1 MKYEVWKMVQERSYT
16 LKMNVANWPLLKEAL
31 TYGKARSHMSVEQIK
46 KDIKL
51 RGFFFE
57 LISKNFVLGL
67 TGVFGLKPSD
77 YVKIQK
83 EYYDAY
89 LKLSKELEG
98 HVGDSEMFD
107 VIQEVSLYYIDKV
120 GKLKFIRS
128 LIDPSAN

>member
-1 MKYEVWKMVQERSYT
+1 
-16 LKMNVANWPLLKEAL
+16 
-31 TYGKARSHMSVEQIK
+31 MSIEQIK

-51 RGFFFE
+51 RGYFFE

-98 HVGDSEMFD
+98 HVSDSEMFD